1 MTIFEEKK
9 LLRTKMRHFLKEKY
23 SDQTTKMQESLRACK
38 KIQMCPAFIS
48 SQIVFFYIPYGFE
61 LDVFPLLEQ
70 TIKTK
75 TVCVPR
81 VIIGT
86 SNMDFYYLDK
96 AKELNEQLESGSF
109 GIFEPKTTLPRVEL
123 NDSLKDKKLFM
134 VVPALAFTKDGQR
147 LGKGM
152 GFYDRY
158 LPRLKA
164 TGAQLFSAGLGY
176 KEQLI
181 KELPAEPTDFV
192 LDAVITP

>member
-1 MTIFEEKK
+1 
-9 LLRTKMRHFLKEKY
+9 
-23 SDQTTKMQESLRACK
+23 
-38 KIQMCPAFIS
+38 
-48 SQIVFFYIPYGFE
+48 
-61 LDVFPLLEQ
+61 
-70 TIKTK
+70 
-75 TVCVPR
+75 
-81 VIIGT
+81 
-86 SNMDFYYLDK
+86 MDFYYLDK
-96 AKELNEQLESGSF
+96 TKELNEQLESGSF
-109 GIFEPKTTLPRVEL
+109 GIFEPKPTLPRVDL

-134 VVPALAFTKDGQR
+134 IVPALAFTKDGQR

-164 TGAQLFSAGLGY
+164 TGAQLFTAGLGY